1 MKRKTHYLKTWS
13 RYFHDIDCG
22 LKDFELR
29 KNDRN
34 FKVGDIL
41 ILGEIDEFSLL
52 STGKAI
58 KKTIK
63 YILEGGEF
71 GLHSDYVILG
81 MS

>member
-1 MKRKTHYLKTWS
+1 MKKQIHHLKTWS

-29 KNDRN
+29 KKDRN
-34 FKVGDIL
+34 FKVGDVL
-41 ILGEIDEFSLL
+41 MLEEVDEFSLL
-52 STGKAI
+52 STGKVI
-58 KKTIK
+58 QKTIK